1 MNRTAAPRG
10 GSGLERADIFAA
22 LMFHDTGG
30 AIGISE
36 FQGHDQARR
45 TERFTRRRELPLVG
59 FVVALLRKGH
69 GGEAE
74 GGVVFAVKIGGN
86 TLPHSGLR

>member
-1 MNRTAAPRG
+1 
-10 GSGLERADIFAA
+10 
-22 LMFHDTGG
+22 
-30 AIGISE
+30 
-36 FQGHDQARR
+36 
-45 TERFTRRRELPLVG
+45 LVG